1 MISAYQ
7 FRTDQGPADQIVQN
21 FGIAIA
27 STIAGIALR
36 IFFNQMRRD
45 PIEVEQTARLELAD
59 AARKVKRELESTVLE
74 FSYFRRAT
82 QQSLAEAVEEI
93 HTQLKD
99 ANDRIVGQLDE
110 FAAKSSKPL
119 EEASKK
125 SGDTIVNL
133 ADAVG
138 GLSQT
143 TEQMIKSLESVVA
156 KLKALQTPEEIIEI
170 KLSPMIQGLTRA
182 VNSFGKYVEE
192 HAKSVDDNL
201 KRTQEV
207 STNLADLVT
216 FIRAARARAER
227 AASAPDM
234 SRPGGPSVNLG
245 EHDVRGPNA

>member
-1 MISAYQ
+1 
-7 FRTDQGPADQIVQN
+7 
-21 FGIAIA
+21 
-27 STIAGIALR
+27 
-36 IFFNQMRRD
+36 
-45 PIEVEQTARLELAD
+45 
-59 AARKVKRELESTVLE
+59 
-74 FSYFRRAT
+74 
-82 QQSLAEAVEEI
+82 
-93 HTQLKD
+93 
-99 ANDRIVGQLDE
+99 
-110 FAAKSSKPL
+110 L

-227 AASAPDM
+227 AASAPDL
-234 SRPGGPSVNLG
+234 SRPSGPSVNLG